1 MKLLRAARCFFT
13 GHRIISNDDKEFL
26 FERIK
31 NLVSELEEKGIYE
44 FYAGGAL
51 GFDYIASKAV
61 IEVKKKKPHICL
73 RLLLPCY
80 GSEKK
85 WHHNQKYEFQMLK
98 VHSDSIEYVSEEKY
112 YDGCMQKR
120 NITMAEQCGT
130 CIAFCK
136 NERSGTKKTMD
147 YAESVGCLVINLAE
161 QKRGK

>member
-1 MKLLRAARCFFT
+1 MRSARCFFT
-13 GHRIISNDDKEFL
+13 GHRIISNADKEIL
-26 FERIK
+26 FDRIK
-31 NLVSELEEKGIYE
+31 NLVLEFEKNGVYE

-61 IEVKKKKPHICL
+61 IEAKKTKPHICL

-85 WHHNQKYEFQMLK
+85 WNDIRKFEFQMLK
-98 VHSDSIEYVSEEKY
+98 VNSDSIEYVSEDKY

-120 NITMAEQCGT
+120 NIRMAELCGT

-136 NERSGTKKTMD
+136 TDKSGTKKTMD
-147 YAESVGCLVINLAE
+147 YAKSIGCRVINLADE
-161 QKRGK
+161 